1 MTGSI
6 NSTALINIFPRKDD
20 RDILIFAA
28 ENLVLEDSRLDCT
41 YSVHSLLYCTALG
54 LSCAQKLRQGIVMK
68 TSFKTRVSRMG
79 SGSYVIINIF
89 VMQYYFYQF
98 FLYSPFFQKSKST
111 QMLIP

>member
-41 YSVHSLLYCTALG
+41 YSVHSLLYCTALE
-54 LSCAQKLRQGIVMK
+54 LSCAQKLR
-68 TSFKTRVSRMG
+68 MG
-79 SGSYVIINIF
+79 WGSYVIINIF

-98 FLYSPFFQKSKST
+98 FYILHFFKNQNLHKC
-111 QMLIP
+111 